1 MVTTIGVAHARL
13 ENPKPDVLHG
23 RLLAR
28 NVVWNLIGGGAPM
41 LVAIFCIPVL
51 AKGLGTDRFGV
62 LALTWGL
69 IGYASLFDLG
79 LGRAL
84 TQLVASKIGAGEDHE
99 IPTLVWTSLVL
110 MLLMGLVGAV
120 IAVALSPWLVHRILN
135 IPSSLQREALNSFY
149 LVGLSIPVIIS
160 TAALRGYL
168 EAQQRFA
175 LINVLRVP
183 MGVFTFAGPL
193 LVLPFSKNLFPVV
206 AVLTAGRLFAWVAH
220 FLVCVRV
227 TPALGHRIAWRH
239 EAARPLLRLGGWMT
253 VTNIVGPLMVTFD
266 RFLIG
271 ALLSISAVA
280 YYATPYEVVTKL
292 WLVSGALVGVMFPAF
307 STSSIQ
313 DRDRMARLFERSVRY
328 ILLVLFPLVL
338 IIVVLAKDGLS
349 LWLGNEFAQ
358 NSVHVLRWLAVGVL
372 VNSVAQVAAALV
384 QGVGKPDLTAKL
396 HLIELP
402 LYMAVLWWLTKTHG
416 IEGAAI
422 AWTARAALD
431 ALILFIM
438 TKRLLPT
445 GVPSRSKGMALS
457 VAAAFLTL
465 ALATIPQGLML
476 KISFLLFTLSAFSLV
491 AWFLV
496 LSPEER
502 NLAQEY
508 L

>member
-1 MVTTIGVAHARL
+1 MTTTISVTGAGQETPQGQFL
-13 ENPKPDVLHG
+13 QG

-41 LVAIFCIPVL
+41 LVAVFCIPVL

-62 LALTWGL
+62 LALAWAL

-84 TQLVASKIGAGEDHE
+84 TQLVAKKIGAGEEDE
-99 IPTLVWTSLVL
+99 VPALVWTSLVL
-110 MLLMGLVGAV
+110 MLLMGFVGAV
-120 IAVALSPWLVHRILN
+120 VAVAASPWLVHRILN
-135 IPSSLQREALNSFY
+135 IPSSLQRETLNSFY

-175 LINVLRVP
+175 LINALRVP
-183 MGVFTFAGPL
+183 MGVFTFVGPL
-193 LVLPFSKNLFPVV
+193 LVLPFCRSLFPVV
-206 AVLTAGRLFAWVAH
+206 AVLTTGRLIAWVAH
-220 FLVCVRV
+220 FLLCVRV
-227 TPALGHRIAWRH
+227 TPALGHGIAWQR
-239 EAARPLLRLGGWMT
+239 EMAGPLLRLGGWMT
-253 VTNIVGPLMVTFD
+253 VTNVVAPLLVTFD

-271 ALLSISAVA
+271 ALVSISAVA

-292 WLVSGALVGVMFPAF
+292 WLIPGALVGVMFPAF
-307 STSSIQ
+307 STSSI
-313 DRDRMARLFERSVRY
+313 RDRNRMALLFGRSVRY
-328 ILLVLFPLVL
+328 LFLVLFPVVL
-338 IIVVLAKDGLS
+338 LIVVLAQDSLK
-349 LWLGNEFAQ
+349 LWLGVEFAQ
-358 NSVHVLRWLAVGVL
+358 NSTHVLQWLAVGVL
-372 VNSVAQVAAALV
+372 INSLALVPAALV

-402 LYMAVLWWLTKTHG
+402 VYMAALWWLTKTHG

-422 AWTARAALD
+422 AWTVRAAFD
-431 ALILFIM
+431 ALVLFIM
-438 TKRLLPT
+438 AKQFLPARGPFSFKTILLA
-445 GVPSRSKGMALS
+445 VLAL
-457 VAAAFLTL
+457 VAL
-465 ALATIPQGLML
+465 ALATVPQGLML
-476 KISFLLFTLSAFSLV
+476 KGVFLLLTISTFSFV

-502 NLAQEY
+502 NLAQGY